1 MFMVRRCRIRI
12 CRATNDP
19 DLLMTKVTN
28 ESQAVDFVRQ
38 ARAEK
43 KSFEI
48 VGGGTRRHLGAP
60 IPAGLAQLDL
70 SAIKGIINY
79 EPEELICTVAPGT
92 PLPEMESVLAQRG
105 QRLGFDP
112 ADWSAVHGITGTATI
127 GGALSVDAYGP
138 GRLLRGPA
146 RDSLL
151 AFRGI
156 NGLGENFRGGAKVV
170 KNVTGFDLP
179 KLVCGAFGTLS
190 VLTELTFRVYPRPSR
205 VAVLVVK
212 DAGPLEGFAYLR
224 KIARSALEP
233 SGLAYL
239 PANNTLLPDVGRGA
253 ALIRLEGEETPLA
266 EKITMAKALLGV
278 HLDDAP
284 EGVDLFGRIRDGA
297 MFAATPL
304 DIWRVMIPATEAPR
318 VAAEIAA
325 PLWLGD
331 QSGGLLWLAAPTA
344 SAGLIRGLAAA
355 NDGQAMLLKASD
367 ESRARLGLYAPPPP
381 ALAGLRA
388 RVKNAFD
395 PDGLLNPGR
404 LDNFGSGS

>member
-1 MFMVRRCRIRI
+1 
-12 CRATNDP
+12 
-19 DLLMTKVTN
+19 MTKVQT
-28 ESQAVDFVRQ
+28 ESQAVEFVRQ
-38 ARAEK
+38 ARADK
-43 KSFEI
+43 KPFEI
-48 VGGGTRRHLGAP
+48 VAGGTRRHLGAP
-60 IPAGLAQLDL
+60 IPAGLPQLDL
-70 SAIKGIINY
+70 SAIKGIVNY
-79 EPEELICTVAPGT
+79 EPEELICTLSPGT
-92 PLPEMESVLAQRG
+92 PLPEVESVLAQRG

-112 ADWSAVHGITGTATI
+112 ADWSAVHAISGNPTI
-127 GGALSVDAYGP
+127 GGALSVDAFGP

-151 AFRGI
+151 AYRGV
-156 NGLGENFRGGAKVV
+156 NGLGETIRGGAKVV

-179 KLVCGAFGTLS
+179 KLMCGAFGTLS

-205 VAVLVVK
+205 AAVLAVK
-212 DAGPLEGFAYLR
+212 DVGPLEGFAHLR

-239 PANNTLLPDVGRGA
+239 PTNNTLLPDAGRGA
-253 ALIRLEGEETPLA
+253 ALIRLEGEAVPLQ
-266 EKITMAKALLGV
+266 EKIAMAKALLGV
-278 HLDDAP
+278 ALDDV
-284 EGVDLFGRIRDGA
+284 EDGIGLFGKIRDGVL
-297 MFAATPL
+297 FANTPL
-304 DIWRVMIPATEAPR
+304 DVWRVMIPATEAAR

-331 QSGGLLWLAAPTA
+331 QAGGLLWLAAPAA

-367 ESRARLGLYAPPPP
+367 ESRAALGLYASPPP
-381 ALAGLRA
+381 ALAALRA

-404 LDNFGSGS
+404 I